1 VVIFY
6 YLDDPVASLFKDM
19 RDRFLSGR
27 LYRFAFSGTVVII
40 FSLDG
45 YIASL
50 FQDMRDRFLSGRL
63 YRFAFSGT
71 VVIFFSPDGSAAS
84 LFKIWV
90 TFRQKSRLLTLSDH
104 AARKSGNARRKPGT
118 GFSDAISG
126 ALGRPAAQSS
136 ESEKSCIN
144 NIFHS

>member
-1 VVIFY
+1 VVVVIFCS
-6 YLDDPVASLFKDM
+6 LDGSVASFFQDM
-19 RDRFLSGR
+19 RDLFLFGR
-27 LYRFAFSGTVVII
+27 LYRFTFSG
-40 FSLDG
+40 
-45 YIASL
+45 A
-50 FQDMRDRFLSGRL
+50 
-63 YRFAFSGT
+63 
-71 VVIFFSPDGSAAS
+71 VVIFYFLDGPVAS

>member
-1 VVIFY
+1 
-6 YLDDPVASLFKDM
+6 M
-19 RDRFLSGR
+19 RDLFLFGR
-27 LYRFAFSGTVVII
+27 LYRFTFSG
-40 FSLDG
+40 
-45 YIASL
+45 A
-50 FQDMRDRFLSGRL
+50 
-63 YRFAFSGT
+63 
-71 VVIFFSPDGSAAS
+71 VVIFYFLDGPVAS

-136 ESEKSCIN
+136 GVKKTLSSVFFTLPKHAAALQCIGIVNEKFAFQSLSYKDFEIGD
-144 NIFHS
+144 FTDGFPEVWAVPRHKPLE